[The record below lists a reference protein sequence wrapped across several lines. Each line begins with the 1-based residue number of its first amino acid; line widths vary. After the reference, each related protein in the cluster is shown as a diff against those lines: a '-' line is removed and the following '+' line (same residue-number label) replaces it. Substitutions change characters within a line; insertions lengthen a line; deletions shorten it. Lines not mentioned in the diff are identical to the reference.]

1 MSQKKVR
8 EYDAKRILS
17 RWLHDYS
24 ENEHSA
30 SGHIVRVSSEDVA
43 RTSFCVSFTFN
54 SDVSNIN
61 ITHTENMSSWK
72 KKIVSEHPWIV
83 KSKLVVKVDQLI
95 KRRGKNGL
103 IKVNASFEE
112 ATEWISNMMNVSK
125 TVEGTTGVLNN
136 FLIEQLVPHKQSE
149 EYYLCIH
156 TDRQG
161 DEILFHHEGGVD
173 VGDVD
178 AKATRVRYSEDEVP
192 STKQISDS
200 LLSKLKDEK
209 RRKMVASYVRSLLL
223 LYRDLHF
230 CYFEINPLVCL
241 SDRVVALD
249 VASVLDETAE
259 YLCMSSL
266 SLQ

>member
-1 MSQKKVR
+1 
-8 EYDAKRILS
+8 
-17 RWLHDYS
+17 
-24 ENEHSA
+24 
-30 SGHIVRVSSEDVA
+30 
-43 RTSFCVSFTFN
+43 
-54 SDVSNIN
+54 
-61 ITHTENMSSWK
+61 MSSWK
-72 KKIVSEHPWIV
+72 EKIASEHPWIV

-112 ATEWISNMMNVSK
+112 ATKWISDMMNVSK

-156 TDRQG
+156 TDREG

-178 AKATRVRYSEDEVP
+178 AKATRVRFSEDEVP
-192 STKQISDS
+192 SSKQISDS

-209 RRKMVASYVRSLLL
+209 RKKMVASYVRSLLL
-223 LYRDLHF
+223 LYRELHF

-259 YLCMSSL
+259 YLCHEKWGNNLTFATPFGRPPAKEEAYIRSLDAKTGASLKLTLLNRHGRVWTMVRFVLYFSSRTH
-266 SLQ
+266 